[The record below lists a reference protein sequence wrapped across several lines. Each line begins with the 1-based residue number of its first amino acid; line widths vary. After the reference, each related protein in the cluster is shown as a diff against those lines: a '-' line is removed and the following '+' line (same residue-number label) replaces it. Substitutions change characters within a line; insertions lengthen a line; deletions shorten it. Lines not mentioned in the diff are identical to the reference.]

1 MVRLRWLAGVGVLAA
16 LIAACGSDGGTTT
29 DGGGLDG
36 GDGGNP
42 FGNDGGN
49 ASDGGNQFGD
59 GAINTDSGLG
69 ACATDTQKGQVLPL
83 DLYIMQDTSGS
94 MWTQIAQNVSKY
106 SAVKSALTTFVNDPG
121 SAGMG
126 VGLQFFPVN
135 KTGEPTSCT
144 ASTQCSGGST
154 DFCLKSIC
162 LSPSPKFN
170 SVIPCNVKADCP
182 AGMSCVAIGECTN
195 DPNTLCLPNTACG
208 TDPNGFQLGQCSGG
222 LSTSTCTQA
231 DSCTAS
237 DYATPAVPIATL
249 PGAATA
255 FAAALSAKSP
265 NGNTPTSAALQGAI
279 DQARSY
285 ANANPTHTVVAVFVT
300 DGLPTECDTNVTN
313 IAAIAQAGLSGSP
326 SIETFVIG
334 VFATNEQT
342 TAKPNLD
349 AIAQAGGTGQAFIVT
364 ANSTTA
370 QAFLAAMN
378 QIRTQALPCEFILP
392 KPDGGIPD
400 YNKVNV
406 VFTAGNQNVTVI
418 PYVGAVGNCDPQK
431 GGWYYDV
438 DPNQGTPTKAML
450 CPVSCTLVH
459 GDTLGRIEIVQGC
472 QTIVPN

>member
-1 MVRLRWLAGVGVLAA
+1 MMRPNRLAVVGAWAA
-16 LIAACGSDGGTTT
+16 LIVACGSDGGVTT
-29 DGGGLDG
+29 DGGG

-42 FGNDGGN
+42 LGKDGAVG
-49 ASDGGNQFGD
+49 DGGNQFGD
-59 GAINTDSGLG
+59 GSINTDSGLW

-106 SAVKSALTTFVNDPG
+106 AAVKSALTAFVNDPG

-135 KTGEPTSCT
+135 KSGEPASCT

-182 AGMSCVAIGECTN
+182 SGMSCVAIGECTN

-208 TDPNGFQLGQCSGG
+208 TDPNGFALGQCSAA

-249 PGAATA
+249 PNAATA
-255 FAAALSAKSP
+255 FAAALAAKSP

-279 DQARSY
+279 DQAKSY
-285 ANANPTHTVVAVFVT
+285 AVANPTHTVVAVFVT
-300 DGLPTECDTNVTN
+300 DGLPTECDTSITN
-313 IAAIAQAGLSGSP
+313 IAAIAQAGLSGTP

-334 VFATNEQT
+334 VFATNEQA

-349 AIAQAGGTGQAFIVT
+349 AIAQAGGTTQAFIVT
-364 ANSTTA
+364 ANSTA
-370 QAFLAAMN
+370 EQAFLAAMN
-378 QIRTQALPCEFILP
+378 QIRTQALPCEFFLP
-392 KPDGGIPD
+392 KPDGGTPD
-400 YNKVNV
+400 YNKLNV

-418 PYVGAVGNCDPQK
+418 PYVGSLANCNPQT

-438 DPNQGTPTKAML
+438 DPNQGTPTKALL
-450 CPVSCTLVH
+450 CPATCAVVH
-459 GDTLGRIEIVQGC
+459 ADVLGRIDIVQGC
-472 QTIVPN
+472 QTVVPK